1 MAPETPCPPLT
12 PPRGTGDKC
21 GFRLYLV
28 TDRQQT
34 AGRPLIEVIAAAVR
48 GGPRSTEAM
57 PTAGVGLAVQLREK
71 DLSARE
77 LYDLG
82 ARLQEV
88 LNPCQVS
95 LLINDRI
102 DVALALD
109 AAGVHLAGHSLST
122 RTARR
127 ILGPDKLLG
136 VSTHGLDAACQAAE
150 EGADFVVFGPV
161 FATPSK
167 LAYGPPQGLPELAA
181 VVRDVPIP
189 VLGIG
194 GITPA
199 NLPQVRQTGAH
210 GVAMIRAVLAAP
222 DPREA
227 TQELCRLLA
236 E

>member
-1 MAPETPCPPLT
+1 MEPETPRPPLA
-12 PPRGTGDKC
+12 PPRGRGNEC
-21 GFRLYLV
+21 SFRLYVV

-34 AGRPLIEVIAAAVR
+34 AGRPLTEVIAAAAR
-48 GGPRSTEAM
+48 GGL
-57 PTAGVGLAVQLREK
+57 GAVQLREK

-82 ARLQEV
+82 VRLQEV
-88 LNPCQVS
+88 LSPYRVP

-102 DVALALD
+102 DVALALN
-109 AAGVHLAGHSLST
+109 AAGVHLAGHSLPT
-122 RTARR
+122 RIARR
-127 ILGPDKLLG
+127 TLGPHKLLG
-136 VSTHGLDAACQAAE
+136 VSTHSLDAARQAAE

-167 LAYGPPQGLPELAA
+167 LAYGPPQGLPQLAA
-181 VVRDVPIP
+181 VVREVPIP

-222 DPREA
+222 DPCEA

>member
-1 MAPETPCPPLT
+1 MAPETPRPPLT
-12 PPRGTGDKC
+12 PPRGRGNDC
-21 GFRLYLV
+21 GFRLYVV

-34 AGRPLIEVIAAAVR
+34 AGRPLAEVIAAAAR
-48 GGPRSTEAM
+48 GGTQRTERA
-57 PTAGVGLAVQLREK
+57 PASEASLAVQLREK

-88 LNPCQVS
+88 LSPHRVP
-95 LLINDRI
+95 LLINDRL
-102 DVALALD
+102 DVALALNAD
-109 AAGVHLAGHSLST
+109 GVHLAGHSLPT

-127 ILGPDKLLG
+127 VLGPDKLLG
-136 VSTHGLDAACQAAE
+136 VSTHSLDAARQAAE
-150 EGADFVVFGPV
+150 DGADFVVFGPV

-167 LAYGPPQGLPELAA
+167 LAYGPPQGLPQLAA
-181 VVRDVPIP
+181 VVREVPIP

-199 NLPQVRQTGAH
+199 NLLQVRQTGAH

-222 DPREA
+222 DPCGA

>member
-1 MAPETPCPPLT
+1 MAPETPRPPLA
-12 PPRGTGDKC
+12 PPRGRGNGC

-34 AGRPLIEVIAAAVR
+34 AGRALIEVVTAAAR
-48 GGPRSTEAM
+48 GG
-57 PTAGVGLAVQLREK
+57 VGAVQLREK

-77 LYDLG
+77 LYGLG

-88 LNPCQVS
+88 LNPFQVP

-109 AAGVHLAGHSLST
+109 AAGVHLAGHSLPT
-122 RTARR
+122 RSARR
-127 ILGPDKLLG
+127 VLGPHKLLG
-136 VSTHGLDAACQAAE
+136 FSSHSLDAARQAAE

-167 LAYGPPQGLPELAA
+167 LVYGPPQGLPQLA
-181 VVRDVPIP
+181 VVVREVPIP

-199 NLPQVRQTGAH
+199 NLPQVRQTRAH

-222 DPREA
+222 DPCAA

>member
-1 MAPETPCPPLT
+1 MNGSL
-12 PPRGTGDKC
+12 
-21 GFRLYLV
+21 GFRVYLV

-34 AGRPLIEVIAAAVR
+34 AGRPLTEVIAAAAR
-48 GGPRSTEAM
+48 GRLQGTGQTPAN
-57 PTAGVGLAVQLREK
+57 PLDLAVQLREK

-77 LYDLG
+77 LQNLG

-88 LNPCQVS
+88 LTPHQVP

-122 RTARR
+122 RTARK

-136 VSTHGLDAACQAAE
+136 VSTHSLGAARLAAD

-167 LAYGPPQGLPELAA
+167 RAYGPPQGLSKLAA
-181 VVRDVPIP
+181 VAQDVPIP

-199 NLPQVRQTGAH
+199 NLPRVRQTGAH

-222 DPREA
+222 DPGAA

>member
-1 MAPETPCPPLT
+1 MT
-12 PPRGTGDKC
+12 PPREWGSGSP

-34 AGRPLIEVIAAAVR
+34 AGRPLIEVIATAVR
-48 GGPRSTEAM
+48 GGLQRAERVPAREAS
-57 PTAGVGLAVQLREK
+57 LAVQLREK

-77 LYDLG
+77 LHHLG

-88 LNPCQVS
+88 LSPYQIP

-109 AAGVHLAGHSLST
+109 AAGVHLAGHSLPT
-122 RTARR
+122 RTARGV
-127 ILGPDKLLG
+127 LGPDKLLG
-136 VSTHGLDAACQAAE
+136 VSTHSLDAARQAAE
-150 EGADFVVFGPV
+150 DGADFVVFGPV

-167 LAYGPPQGLPELAA
+167 LAYGPPRGLSQLAE

-194 GITPA
+194 GITSA
-199 NLPQVRQTGAH
+199 NLPQVRQTRAH

-222 DPREA
+222 DPCEA

>member
-1 MAPETPCPPLT
+1 MAPETPCPPLP
-12 PPRGTGDKC
+12 PPRGRGNEC

-48 GGPRSTEAM
+48 GAPTERVPAS
-57 PTAGVGLAVQLREK
+57 LAVQLREK

-82 ARLQEV
+82 ARLQDV
-88 LNPCQVS
+88 LTSHRAP

-109 AAGVHLAGHSLST
+109 AAGVHLAGHSLPT

-136 VSTHGLDAACQAAE
+136 VSTHSLDAARLAAD

-167 LAYGPPQGLPELAA
+167 LAYGPPQGLSELAA

-222 DPREA
+222 DPCAA
-227 TQELCRLLA
+227 TQQLCRLLA

>member
-1 MAPETPCPPLT
+1 MAPETPRP
-12 PPRGTGDKC
+12 
-21 GFRLYLV
+21 GFRLYVV

-34 AGRPLIEVIAAAVR
+34 AGRPLTEVIAAAAR
-48 GGPRSTEAM
+48 GGL
-57 PTAGVGLAVQLREK
+57 GAVQLREK
-71 DLSARE
+71 DLGARE

-82 ARLQEV
+82 ATLQEALHGHRV
-88 LNPCQVS
+88 P

-102 DVALALD
+102 DVALALN

-127 ILGPDKLLG
+127 VLGAEKLLG
-136 VSTHGLDAACQAAE
+136 VSTHSRDAARRAAD

-161 FATPSK
+161 FPTPSK
-167 LAYGPPQGLPELAA
+167 LAYGPPQGLTRLAEVA
-181 VVRDVPIP
+181 RDVPVP
-189 VLGIG
+189 VIGIG
-194 GITPA
+194 GINPA
-199 NLPQVRQTGAH
+199 NLAQVMQAGAH

-222 DPREA
+222 NPCEA

>member
-1 MAPETPCPPLT
+1 MNGSL
-12 PPRGTGDKC
+12 
-21 GFRLYLV
+21 GFRVYLV

-34 AGRPLIEVIAAAVR
+34 AGRPLTEVIAAAAR
-48 GGPRSTEAM
+48 GGSQG
-57 PTAGVGLAVQLREK
+57 AGQTPANPLGLAVQLREK

-77 LYDLG
+77 LHDLG
-82 ARLQEV
+82 VRLQEA
-88 LNPCQVS
+88 LTRHQVP

-109 AAGVHLAGHSLST
+109 AAGVHLAGHSLPT
-122 RTARR
+122 RVARR
-127 ILGPDKLLG
+127 ILGPDKFLG
-136 VSTHGLDAACQAAE
+136 VSTHSLSAARLAAD

-167 LAYGPPQGLPELAA
+167 LAYGPPQGLSQLAA
-181 VVRDVPIP
+181 VVRGVPIP

-222 DPREA
+222 DPGEA

>member
-1 MAPETPCPPLT
+1 MNGSL
-12 PPRGTGDKC
+12 
-21 GFRLYLV
+21 GFRVYLV

-34 AGRPLIEVIAAAVR
+34 AGRPLTEVIAAAAR
-48 GGPRSTEAM
+48 GGPRETGQTPAN
-57 PTAGVGLAVQLREK
+57 PLGLAVQLREK
-71 DLSARE
+71 DLGARE
-77 LYDLG
+77 LQNLG
-82 ARLQEV
+82 ARLQEA
-88 LNPCQVS
+88 LTPHQVP

-136 VSTHGLDAACQAAE
+136 VSTHSLGAARLAAD

-167 LAYGPPQGLPELAA
+167 LVYGPPQGLSQLAA
-181 VVRDVPIP
+181 VAQDVPIP

-199 NLPQVRQTGAH
+199 NLPRVRQTGAH

-222 DPREA
+222 DPGAA